1 MLDTQPVTIFRHC
14 FEYYYPHMPIGKVR
28 IYQLLFFVCLFVYV
42 CLYGYVRL
50 RISPLMIKLAASTFA
65 RWFIRVLGRK
75 SPSLGTLLPQKL
87 PHKPKIGQIGCVAR
101 ARQPWRGRRGR
112 AHGPRA
118 GSACVDIQSSPKTCS
133 YVLREWRLQS

>member
-75 SPSLGTLLPQKL
+75 SPSLGNFAAPEASPQAQNRTNRL
-87 PHKPKIGQIGCVAR
+87 RRPRSAAMARTTRACARTTRRIGMCGYTVV
-101 ARQPWRGRRGR
+101 PE
-112 AHGPRA
+112 
-118 GSACVDIQSSPKTCS
+118 DLF
-133 YVLREWRLQS
+133 LRPP